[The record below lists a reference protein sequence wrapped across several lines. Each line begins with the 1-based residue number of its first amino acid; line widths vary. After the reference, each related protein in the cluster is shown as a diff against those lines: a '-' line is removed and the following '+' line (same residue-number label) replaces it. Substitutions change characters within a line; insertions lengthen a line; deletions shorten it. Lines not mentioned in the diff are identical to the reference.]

1 MNIEGRLN
9 KAIINFNTASI
20 QNLKAHIIRKDGSKT
35 IKYFN

>member
-9 KAIINFNTASI
+9 KAITNFNTASI
-20 QNLKAHIIRKDGSKT
+20 QNLKPTIIRKDGLKT

>member
-20 QNLKAHIIRKDGSKT
+20 QNLKIHIIKKDRSET
-35 IKYFN
+35 IKYFY